1 MRSVKKMQFSLLTPE
16 GELFSTEVEEVIAQG
31 SEGEMGILADHIPLV
46 TSLQIAPLVIKA
58 NGKESSFA
66 VYGGMLQVTAEK
78 VTILADDAQLP
89 EDIDR
94 QTAQARQNELQ
105 NEISR
110 ASDNEQRDQLQ
121 AELETVEVQLEVTS

>member
-1 MRSVKKMQFSLLTPE
+1 MQFSLLTPE